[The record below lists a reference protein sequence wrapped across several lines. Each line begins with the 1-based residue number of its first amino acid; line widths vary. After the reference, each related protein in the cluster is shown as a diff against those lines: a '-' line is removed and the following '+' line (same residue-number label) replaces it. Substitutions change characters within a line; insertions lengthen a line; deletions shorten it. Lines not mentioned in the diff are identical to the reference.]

1 MGNTVQHGAGGNCKF
16 LDMRLLPRGSEFNSC
31 GCNFF
36 FNSKDPITL
45 LYWCETQFCSAS
57 LSAYIDFSDSA
68 PVKINSNEADSQWL
82 WLICMPCFWVSI
94 ELLIFY
100 LFASPSFII
109 PKSDPMVLLQWVN
122 DYRELNSNVVIDSH
136 PLPQVDDILAD
147 CSKGK
152 IWAMIDMTDSFFQ
165 TKVHLVTIF
174 RRTREKYTIDFSSIQ
189 RGVIVL

>member
-1 MGNTVQHGAGGNCKF
+1 MWNSVLFSITQCIHWFQWFSPGQNQLQWGWLTVIVIDLHALFLSVNRVTYILFVCITFIYNSKIRSYGAAAVGEW
-16 LDMRLLPRGSEFNSC
+16 LPRIEFEC
-31 GCNFF
+31 GN
-36 FNSKDPITL
+36 
-45 LYWCETQFCSAS
+45 
-57 LSAYIDFSDSA
+57 
-68 PVKINSNEADSQWL
+68 
-82 WLICMPCFWVSI
+82 
-94 ELLIFY
+94 
-100 LFASPSFII
+100 
-109 PKSDPMVLLQWVN
+109 
-122 DYRELNSNVVIDSH
+122 DSH